1 MKRLEHLTK
10 TWRKTDKSMGLED
23 YCHMRYRA
31 IRNATEDM
39 GDKLPVFNVWMLEE
53 VS

>member
-10 TWRKTDKSMGLED
+10 TWRKTDKRMGLED

-31 IRNATEDM
+31 LCKATEGM
-39 GDKLPVFNVWMLEE
+39 GDKLPVFNMWLLEE